1 MLGHQIGT
9 EIDKNKFMPSKKKVM
24 LVAGEAS
31 GDLHGSNL
39 VKAVREIAPG
49 LSFYGVGGKLLREA
63 GSEILVDSADV
74 AVVGLSEIFSSL
86 SVLMDALK
94 LLKKRLRED
103 RPALLVL
110 IDFPDFNLMLAKYAK
125 KLGIPVFYYISPQVW
140 AWRKGRVKKIA
151 RLVDRMAVA
160 FPFEV
165 TLYEKVGLDVR
176 FVGHP
181 LIDAVT
187 VDASPEDI
195 RKRLGVPEGRRVI
208 VLMPGS
214 RGKEIKFLLPP
225 MLESAEIMAERS
237 PEFHFIL
244 PIAHTVSRRLIDEK
258 LAFYNVDVSVVEGM
272 TYEALK
278 VADLA
283 FIASGTAT
291 LEAAILGVPMVVVYK
306 GTTFT
311 YLIGS
316 MLVRLPS
323 FSLPNIVAGRKIV
336 SELLQDD
343 VNAGRMVEE
352 AFTILYG
359 KGFADEMRREL
370 AGVKEKLGGGGASKR
385 TAELLVE
392 MAEVTS

>member
-1 MLGHQIGT
+1 
-9 EIDKNKFMPSKKKVM
+9 M

-39 VKAVREIAPG
+39 VKAVKEIAPG
-49 LSFYGVGGKLLREA
+49 ISFYGVGGKLLRDA

-86 SVLMDALK
+86 SVILGAFK

-103 RPALLVL
+103 RPELLVL
-110 IDFPDFNLMLAKYAK
+110 IDFPDFNLRLAAYAK

-140 AWRKGRVKKIA
+140 AWRKGRVNKIA

-160 FPFEV
+160 FPFEAP
-165 TLYEKVGLDVR
+165 LYEKVGLDVR

-187 VDASPEDI
+187 VNSSTEDI
-195 RKRLGVPEGRRVI
+195 RQRLGVPEGKRVI

-237 PEFHFIL
+237 PEFHFVL
-244 PIAHTVSRRLIDEK
+244 PLAHTVNRQLIDEK
-258 LAFYNVDVSVVEGM
+258 LGLYKVDVSVVEDM
-272 TYEALK
+272 TYELLK

-283 FIASGTAT
+283 FIASGTVT
-291 LEAAILGVPMVVVYK
+291 LEAAILGAPMLVVYK
-306 GTTFT
+306 GTALT
-311 YLIGS
+311 YVIGS
-316 MLVRLPS
+316 MLVDIPS
-323 FSLPNIVAGRKIV
+323 FSLPNIVAGKQIV
-336 SELLQDD
+336 PELLQDD

-352 AFTILYG
+352 AFAILYG
-359 KGFADEMRREL
+359 KDFADEMRREL
-370 AGVKEKLGGGGASKR
+370 AAVREKLGGGGASKR
-385 TAELLVE
+385 TAELVVE
-392 MAEVTS
+392 MIRGMRA